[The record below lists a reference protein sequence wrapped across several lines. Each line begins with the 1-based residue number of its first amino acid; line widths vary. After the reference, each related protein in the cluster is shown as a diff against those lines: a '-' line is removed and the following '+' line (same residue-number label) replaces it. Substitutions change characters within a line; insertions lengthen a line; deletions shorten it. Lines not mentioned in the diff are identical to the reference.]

1 MKIAMALI
9 VLAVF
14 AGGIA
19 WIVIALRKF
28 QARKAFEREREASFM
43 AEILKAKQA
52 GAPAGSAPLAGT
64 APNAKVAPASP
75 TPAATAASATSA
87 AAAASATSAAAAA
100 FAAAA
105 TSAAGAADT
114 APASGAAAARP
125 STASGAASAVKPAD
139 PLAAVAE
146 AIKAA
151 LAAGHGAE
159 AAKAFLA
166 VVAQRTQLSLEP
178 PVWEGLGRALLA
190 RGAYLEA
197 AWALHAGAAI
207 AGDLVGAQ
215 KRLVEVAARAGDA
228 GQPQNALKL
237 YQTLLAK
244 YPQSQYA
251 DFVRANMK
259 QEERKLAKG

>member
-1 MKIAMALI
+1 MKIVMGLV

-19 WIVIALRKF
+19 WIVVALRKF
-28 QARKAFEREREASFM
+28 QARKAFEREREAGFI
-43 AEILKAKQA
+43 AEMVKAKH
-52 GAPAGSAPLAGT
+52 
-64 APNAKVAPASP
+64 
-75 TPAATAASATSA
+75 AASGAAKPADAGA
-87 AAAASATSAAAAA
+87 AAAASGAPTTPPAMVALGAAAAA
-100 FAAAA
+100 
-105 TSAAGAADT
+105 
-114 APASGAAAARP
+114 PASASATPDAAR
-125 STASGAASAVKPAD
+125 PAD

-146 AIKAA
+146 AIKTA
-151 LAAGHGAE
+151 LAAGRAPD
-159 AAKAFLA
+159 AAKAFLG

-190 RGAYLEA
+190 QGAFLEA

-237 YQTLLAK
+237 YATLLAK

-251 DFVRANMK
+251 DFVRANIK

>member
-1 MKIAMALI
+1 MALI

-14 AGGIA
+14 IGGVA

-43 AEILKAKQA
+43 AEILKAKPA
-52 GAPAGSAPLAGT
+52 TGSPAAPAGSAT
-64 APNAKVAPASP
+64 AAPVAAPAAP
-75 TPAATAASATSA
+75 APPAAPPS
-87 AAAASATSAAAAA
+87 
-100 FAAAA
+100 
-105 TSAAGAADT
+105 
-114 APASGAAAARP
+114 PA
-125 STASGAASAVKPAD
+125 PAD

-146 AIKAA
+146 SIRTS
-151 LAAGHGAE
+151 LAAGRGVD
-159 AAKAFLA
+159 AAKAFLG
-166 VVAQRTQLSLEP
+166 VVAQRAQLTLEP

-190 RGAYLEA
+190 QAAYLEA
-197 AWALHAGAAI
+197 AWALHAGAVLAN
-207 AGDLVGAQ
+207 DLVGAQ

-237 YQTLLAK
+237 YATLLAK

-259 QEERKLAKG
+259 QEERKLTKG

>member
-1 MKIAMALI
+1 MKIVMALV

-28 QARKAFEREREASFM
+28 KARKAFEREREASFM
-43 AEILKAKQA
+43 AEILKAK
-52 GAPAGSAPLAGT
+52 
-64 APNAKVAPASP
+64 ASP
-75 TPAATAASATSA
+75 GVPPAAVAAVAAAAVSSTASANVGTTAPAATAAA
-87 AAAASATSAAAAA
+87 AA
-100 FAAAA
+100 
-105 TSAAGAADT
+105 
-114 APASGAAAARP
+114 
-125 STASGAASAVKPAD
+125 KPAD

-146 AIKAA
+146 SIRAS
-151 LAAGHGAE
+151 LTAGRGAD
-159 AAKAFLA
+159 AAKAFLG
-166 VVAQRTQLSLEP
+166 VVAQRTQLTLEP

-190 RGAYLEA
+190 QGAFLEA
-197 AWALHAGAAI
+197 AWSLHAGAVLAS
-207 AGDLVGAQ
+207 DLAGAQ

-237 YQTLLAK
+237 YATLLAK